1 MGQSGVPGFD
11 AAGWGMVVA
20 PAGTPAAIVNKLYD
34 AFRTV
39 QSRSNVRDRLI
50 FLGLTP
56 QTSPPPETLQGFIDS
71 ELVRWGKV
79 VKSAGLAGS
88 E

>member
-1 MGQSGVPGFD
+1 M
-11 AAGWGMVVA
+11 MVA
-20 PAGTPAAIVNKLYD
+20 PARTPAPIVSKLYD

-39 QSRSNVRDRLI
+39 QSRSEVRDRLS

-56 QTSPPPETLQGFIDS
+56 PARHALQGFIDS

-79 VKSAGLAGS
+79 VRSAGLAGS